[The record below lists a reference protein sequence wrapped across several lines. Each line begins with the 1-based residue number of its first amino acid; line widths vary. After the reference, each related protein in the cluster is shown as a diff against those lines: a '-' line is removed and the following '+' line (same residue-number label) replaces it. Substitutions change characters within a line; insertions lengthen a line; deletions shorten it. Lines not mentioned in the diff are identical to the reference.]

1 MATMRRFYG
10 ETMAFPLHR
19 ELGPQW
25 VEYRVGSCILALTVR
40 GLLFDDPP
48 PPTGALSLQLA
59 FRVSPDEVALCA
71 EILRARGVEVL
82 GAATD
87 QPWGH
92 RTIFFRDPDG
102 NVLEI
107 YAEIA

>member
-1 MATMRRFYG
+1 MVGNQCLKHTGA
-10 ETMAFPLHR
+10 
-19 ELGPQW
+19 
-25 VEYRVGSCILALTVR
+25 RVRANAV
-40 GLLFDDPP
+40 PP
-48 PPTGALSLQLA
+48 PAAIEGSIIPA
-59 FRVSPDEVALCA
+59 FCMSPNEVGPCA
-71 EILRARGVEVL
+71 DILRARGVEVL